1 MTADL
6 DAPGAKADGGRDA
19 DADAEARL
27 RDFLQHFLPRL
38 ATSGPPAAT
47 RRTTLLPQL
56 LGATGARSN
65 TPAPPSAAGLRMAVN
80 DGLEACGLWPLAKVS
95 ALDAE
100 FRARGVLT
108 LSQVRQ
114 RAWGR
119 YAAVLKRAQVRNEVE
134 YLLVRGVLADPA
146 QHDSLPAAERG
157 LLQAAAAAYDAQRP
171 PSRPPRARPGPPPRP
186 GRWPR

>member
-6 DAPGAKADGGRDA
+6 DTPGAETDGGRDA
-19 DADAEARL
+19 HAEAQL

-38 ATSGPPAAT
+38 AASGPPAAA
-47 RRTTLLPQL
+47 RRATLPPPLPR
-56 LGATGARSN
+56 ATGGEAA
-65 TPAPPSAAGLRMAVN
+65 APSSAAGLRMAVN

-171 PSRPPRARPGPPPRP
+171 PPRPPRARPGPPARP